1 MARKPQCQPP
11 LVSVI
16 HHDVG
21 EDRSISIDVFLR
33 SIKRVPSK
41 GFSDRRILKRQR
53 ISPPSKSQLDIPN
66 TSSDTQLLLADEIPE
81 HQPPSEQNHDIVI
94 APQGLGDLEHVV
106 LQQRSGYTAECSG
119 ISNGRIHGDGSGDLD
134 QTTSSAQGRLPKAIV
149 TYSKQ
154 KNRSPYQP
162 VIEEPPPKKPGK
174 SPRRSVPVNELVLV
188 DNTETPIIPC
198 ISKPNKPNEQRRPAR
213 KPLNEIRHNV
223 RLSQRRSIDPKEF
236 KFPPR
241 TPANVKPVTWRL
253 GSGFKRLPRLQ
264 QKMLSPVRNKKTRSG
279 INRSARQIQV
289 TRNASSI
296 PQIRAQGVPITA
308 AIEDIED
315 ARDPEP
321 PTSMVS
327 PNAR

>member
-94 APQGLGDLEHVV
+94 APQGLGDLEH
-106 LQQRSGYTAECSG
+106 
-119 ISNGRIHGDGSGDLD
+119 
-134 QTTSSAQGRLPKAIV
+134 
-149 TYSKQ
+149 
-154 KNRSPYQP
+154 
-162 VIEEPPPKKPGK
+162 
-174 SPRRSVPVNELVLV
+174 
-188 DNTETPIIPC
+188 
-198 ISKPNKPNEQRRPAR
+198 RRPAR